1 MLKLKHQDQKIVEIT
16 PKLTEAKGDKYLYT
30 WN

>member
-1 MLKLKHQDQKIVEIT
+1 MLRLKHLKEKIIETT

>member
-1 MLKLKHQDQKIVEIT
+1 MLKLKHRNQKIVEII
-16 PKLTEAKGDKYLYT
+16 PKLTDAKGDKYLYT

>member
-1 MLKLKHQDQKIVEIT
+1 MLKLKHLKEKIVEII